1 MDRLLIK
8 RIATLTIPAVITNI
22 TTPLLAITD
31 VTIMGHIGDASFLAA
46 IAVGA
51 TMFNM
56 LYWLFG
62 FLRMGASG
70 LTAQAYGAS
79 DHSET
84 YATLTRGILLAFAI
98 GMIFIVVRQPLSNIL
113 LMIMDS
119 DECTRTMASDYF
131 NICIWGAPAMLGS
144 FAMTGWLIGMQ
155 NTRIPMWVA
164 IFTDVF
170 NIALSLVLVFGLG
183 MGMHG
188 VATGTLMA
196 QWGGFLL
203 AVAHA
208 IRKYGFQTMRIGDI
222 MDIDKLKRFFRINS
236 DIFLR
241 TLCLVAITMWF
252 TRTGAQ
258 QGTVMLA
265 VNALLMQ
272 LFTLFSFFMDGT
284 AFAGEAL
291 CGRYTGAGDNSM
303 LRRTVKYLLAA
314 GAGLAMLFTLIYILF
329 GMEFMKL
336 LSSDLT
342 VINLSRNFIQW
353 AILIPAASF
362 GAFIW
367 DGIFIGLTRTRAML
381 GSMAWATAVFF
392 AIYAAAFPSLANH
405 GLWIAF
411 LSYLLTRGVALTLL
425 GRKYIS
431 N

>member
-188 VATGTLMA
+188 VATGL
-196 QWGGFLL
+196 
-203 AVAHA
+203 
-208 IRKYGFQTMRIGDI
+208 
-222 MDIDKLKRFFRINS
+222 S
-236 DIFLR
+236 
-241 TLCLVAITMWF
+241 
-252 TRTGAQ
+252 
-258 QGTVMLA
+258 
-265 VNALLMQ
+265 
-272 LFTLFSFFMDGT
+272 
-284 AFAGEAL
+284 
-291 CGRYTGAGDNSM
+291 
-303 LRRTVKYLLAA
+303 
-314 GAGLAMLFTLIYILF
+314 LIHI
-329 GMEFMKL
+329 
-336 LSSDLT
+336 
-342 VINLSRNFIQW
+342 
-353 AILIPAASF
+353 
-362 GAFIW
+362 
-367 DGIFIGLTRTRAML
+367 
-381 GSMAWATAVFF
+381 
-392 AIYAAAFPSLANH
+392 
-405 GLWIAF
+405 
-411 LSYLLTRGVALTLL
+411 
-425 GRKYIS
+425 
-431 N
+431 